1 MTVTYDLYK
10 KLELDR
16 SWDEKTI
23 KDRLKEI
30 QKMWT
35 LRQSACNDKEQLM
48 IIEEILDAVEDGYR
62 YLIKAVKRKLYDEAL
77 DVAYKKGVIKDE
89 TEQKLKSLL
98 EQAMAYYRKGN
109 IKLAA
114 KSAQEAIDGKVN
126 DPKAYDLL
134 ARCYFD
140 MQNYKQALD
149 VIDSGIAVFTDNL
162 DLHWLGARIATVGT
176 KDFDDA
182 QQRVNALIELAP
194 DKPIGHS
201 EQIYLHL
208 RKGDEDLAF
217 NEIDSY
223 IASHPEDEGFKKG
236 VAYDLDSYSN
246 TCYYYDEAQNAT
258 FIADKTAYEKC
269 LKLRTKAKT
278 IFSDEYTEKQ
288 LTDAQYY
295 GKKEWDSWNSESIK
309 SLSIYGIIF
318 LALLFPVGLVLL
330 AIDAVL
336 IYYSFRPYWQINK
349 TYVTGQMGT
358 GEQIV
363 SVIGDYA
370 ARFGGWLLRFIWKAF
385 LALIHFVLWLC
396 TGGPFR

>member
-10 KLELDR
+10 RLELDR

-23 KDRLKEI
+23 KERLKEI

-48 IIEEILDAVEDGYR
+48 LIEEILDAVEDGYR
-62 YLIKAVKRKLYDEAL
+62 YLIKALKRKLYDEAL
-77 DVAYKKGVIKDE
+77 DAAYKKGVIKDE
-89 TEQKLKSLL
+89 TEQQLRSLL

-114 KSAQEAIDGKVN
+114 KTAQEAIDGKVN

-134 ARCYFD
+134 ARCHYD
-140 MQNYKQALD
+140 MQNYQKALE
-149 VIDSGIAVFTDNL
+149 VIDSGIAVFTDDI

-176 KDFDDA
+176 KNYDDA

-217 NEIDSY
+217 QEIDSY
-223 IASHPEDEGFKKG
+223 IASHPEDAGFKKG

-246 TCYYYDEAQNAT
+246 SCYYYDEAQNAT
-258 FIADKTAYEKC
+258 FIADKAAYEKC
-269 LKLRTKAKT
+269 LKLRTKAT
-278 IFSDEYTEKQ
+278 EIFSDEYTQKQ
-288 LTDAQYY
+288 LEDARYF
-295 GKKEWDSWNSESIK
+295 GKKEWNDWNMESIK
-309 SLSIYGIIF
+309 SLSIYGLIF
-318 LALLFPVGLVLL
+318 LFLMPPLGIILL

-336 IYYSFRPYWQINK
+336 VYYSFRPYWQINK

-363 SVIGDYA
+363 STIGDYA
-370 ARFGGWLLRFIWKAF
+370 ARFGGWFLRFIVKAV
-385 LALIHFVLWLC
+385 LAIIRFAIWLA

>member
-16 SWDEKTI
+16 SWDEKAI

-89 TEQKLKSLL
+89 SEQKLKSLL

-176 KDFDDA
+176 KDYDDA

-223 IASHPEDEGFKKG
+223 ISSHPEDEGFKKG

-258 FIADKTAYEKC
+258 FIADKAAYEKC
-269 LKLRTKAKT
+269 LKLRTKAKA

-295 GKKEWDSWNSESIK
+295 GKKEWNGWNSESIK

-349 TYVTGQMGT
+349 TYVTGQMGK

-370 ARFGGWLLRFIWKAF
+370 ARFGGWLLRFIWKAV
-385 LALIHFVLWLC
+385 LAIFRFVLWLC

>member
-16 SWDEKTI
+16 SWDEKII

-89 TEQKLKSLL
+89 TEQKLKSIL

-134 ARCYFD
+134 ARCCFD

-162 DLHWLGARIATVGT
+162 DLHWLGTRIATIGT

-258 FIADKTAYEKC
+258 FIADKAAYEKC

-288 LTDAQYY
+288 LADAQYY
-295 GKKEWDSWNSESIK
+295 GKKEWNSWNSESIK

-318 LALLFPVGLVLL
+318 LALFFPVGLVLL

-349 TYVTGQMGT
+349 TYVTGQMGRE
-358 GEQIV
+358 EQIV

-370 ARFGGWLLRFIWKAF
+370 ARFGGWLLRFIWNAF
-385 LALIHFVLWLC
+385 LAFIRFVLWLC